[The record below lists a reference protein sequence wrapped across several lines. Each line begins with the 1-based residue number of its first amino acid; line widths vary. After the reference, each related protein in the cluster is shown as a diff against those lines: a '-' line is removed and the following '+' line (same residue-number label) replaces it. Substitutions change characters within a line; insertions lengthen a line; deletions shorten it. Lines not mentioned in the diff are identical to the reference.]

1 MPEPESRGGLRDG
14 PRFVGVRPLLLVSL
28 NTLHAHTRTYRL
40 PGREGAVAVPEFF
53 SQHFTAELQ
62 LPPKGG
68 LLLAGP
74 RNPFRK
80 GGMDKDAGAPEDL
93 VVVIEGVG

>member
-1 MPEPESRGGLRDG
+1 MTG
-14 PRFVGVRPLLLVSL
+14 LLL
-28 NTLHAHTRTYRL
+28 A
-40 PGREGAVAVPEFF
+40 
-53 SQHFTAELQ
+53 
-62 LPPKGG
+62 G

-74 RNPFRK
+74 RKPFRK